1 MLSDFV
7 NTLGMV
13 YSYNDPSTELGQFHE
28 VKAGLRLNV
37 EFYKKLNRGEAQKTE
52 DRVNV

>member
-13 YSYNDPSTELGQFHE
+13 YSYNDPSIELGQFHE

-37 EFYKKLNRGEAQKTE
+37 EFYKKLNRGRHRRQRT
-52 DRVNV
+52 V